1 MNDRADSNKS
11 SDDPEE
17 VIELTDVI
25 ADDSDEEVLE
35 LTDRVDEDLNEKEKG
50 LDVTQEQAGP
60 GPESE
65 IGEDRIEAALE
76 RLIEKKIGHRIEA
89 VLYEVMERVMARE
102 VEEIKS
108 RLSKDLDEI
117 S

>member
-1 MNDRADSNKS
+1 MNNRADSDKS
-11 SDDPEE
+11 SDDSEE

-25 ADDSDEEVLE
+25 ADDSDDEVLE
-35 LTDRVDEDLNEKEKG
+35 LTDRVDEDPNEEEKG
-50 LDVTQEQAGP
+50 PDVTQEQEPAGP
-60 GPESE
+60 EME